1 MILRKGVVIRTIH
14 NMYVYIYINVVLI
27 YVTEHRKRD
36 HFGQKFKTELL
47 VPPYSSYLGL
57 CNDTFWEATSATT
70 MKIQDAKVAPHG
82 KLHVH

>member
-1 MILRKGVVIRTIH
+1 MSD
-14 NMYVYIYINVVLI
+14 IYICVN
-27 YVTEHRKRD
+27 EHRKRD

-57 CNDTFWEATSATT
+57 RNDTSWEVRSATT
-70 MKIQDAKVAPHG
+70 TTIQDGKVAPHG